1 MNETEKQMMLQ
12 LMKEFYSFMKSSA
25 GKMNFENN
33 TLWEEIV
40 NLDQECGNYREVLV
54 EIYFSDGR
62 YIQLHNRSFESL
74 INNRYCGDDIQL
86 IPDENGQRFLSMG
99 GLRTCTY
106 EVYVPM
112 VSVSYDDPEMGQTL
126 TSFPISSVS
135 RISHSTKK
143 VKWCEKWR
151 KLSPEAMKLYETI
164 FRNSREKYLSEQA
177 EKKK

>member
-74 INNRYCGDDIQL
+74 INNSCGGDDVQF
-86 IPDENGQRFLSMG
+86 IPD
-99 GLRTCTY
+99 
-106 EVYVPM
+106 
-112 VSVSYDDPEMGQTL
+112 
-126 TSFPISSVS
+126 
-135 RISHSTKK
+135 
-143 VKWCEKWR
+143 
-151 KLSPEAMKLYETI
+151 
-164 FRNSREKYLSEQA
+164 
-177 EKKK
+177 